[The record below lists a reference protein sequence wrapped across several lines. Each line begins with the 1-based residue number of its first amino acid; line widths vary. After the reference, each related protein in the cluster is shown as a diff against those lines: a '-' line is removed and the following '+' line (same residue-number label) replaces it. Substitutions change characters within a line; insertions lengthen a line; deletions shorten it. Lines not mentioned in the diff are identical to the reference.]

1 MTSPEIPSAE
11 ELRQQCTRIVRLAM
25 EALTRAIQR
34 RDAVRADVLA
44 CQQQLAYVSAELR
57 TAEAALL
64 ALRAQVQQVL
74 QERALR
80 RAAQERPVV
89 VRSAPPVEQAA
100 FIPPVVPLAQAP
112 LSAVADVWV
121 TSRGISPA
129 QAAEPVQPTVST
141 VSLAAALLPVSHFGQ
156 GLLHRFPKSSIYRH
170 IPTGLLAVMLFGLAV
185 LLTPVSQLVGWEI
198 FAVLSGSME
207 PTIKVGGIVAVH
219 PVPADQLKV
228 GDVITFVDQNRPDTF
243 VTHRI
248 VELSVTDGQATAK
261 TKGDANN
268 TADAWS
274 VPANKAVGRV
284 DLSLPYLGF
293 LMIWLSSPLAKV
305 AILGIAVLGLAVPSV
320 GRRSSLATAASS
332 AAPMTEPKPAA
343 PLAEP
348 KPAAPVTA
356 LAPPVIALVPLAPA
370 AREPSFQELER
381 EIQQMLGDSSPS
393 EQRRAA

>member
-1 MTSPEIPSAE
+1 MTHPEIPNSE
-11 ELRQQCTRIVRLAM
+11 VLRQQCTRIVRLAT

-34 RDAVRADVLA
+34 RDAVRSDVRREE
-44 CQQQLAYVSAELR
+44 QQLANASAERR
-57 TAEAALL
+57 TAEASLSS
-64 ALRAQVQQVL
+64 LREQVQRLVR
-74 QERALR
+74 ERELR
-80 RAAQERPVV
+80 RAAPPA
-89 VRSAPPVEQAA
+89 SAPVRPAPPAA
-100 FIPPVVPLAQAP
+100 

-121 TSRGISPA
+121 TSSGASPVPVA
-129 QAAEPVQPTVST
+129 VPVAELVQPVAVGAVPLTA
-141 VSLAAALLPVSHFGQ
+141 SLSAALQSVSHIVD
-156 GLLHRFPKSSIYRH
+156 GLLRRFPKAGIYRH

-248 VELSVTDGQATAK
+248 VELSVNDGQATAK
-261 TKGDANN
+261 TKGDAND

-320 GRRSSLATAASS
+320 GRRSASLVPSALAV
-332 AAPMTEPKPAA
+332 AAPNPAPTPTPA
-343 PLAEP
+343 PTIVAQVAPTPAPAER
-348 KPAAPVTA
+348 
-356 LAPPVIALVPLAPA
+356 APPTF
-370 AREPSFQELER
+370 EELER
-381 EIQQMLGDSSPS
+381 EIQEMLADPAPPL
-393 EQRRAA
+393 EQLRAA

>member
-1 MTSPEIPSAE
+1 MTHPEIPNSE
-11 ELRQQCTRIVRLAM
+11 VLRQQCTRIVRLAT

-34 RDAVRADVLA
+34 RDAVRSDVRREEQL
-44 CQQQLAYVSAELR
+44 LAYASAELR
-57 TAEAALL
+57 TAEAALDS
-64 ALRAQVQQVL
+64 LREQVQRL
-74 QERALR
+74 ARERELR
-80 RAAQERPVV
+80 RAAPPVAAPVRP
-89 VRSAPPVEQAA
+89 APP
-100 FIPPVVPLAQAP
+100 AP

-121 TSRGISPA
+121 TSNGASPVPVA
-129 QAAEPVQPTVST
+129 VPAAEIVQPTAVGAVPGT
-141 VSLAAALLPVSHFGQ
+141 ASLSSALQPLSQIVG
-156 GLLHRFPKSSIYRH
+156 GLLHRLPKAGIYRH

-248 VELSVTDGQATAK
+248 VELSVSDGQATAK
-261 TKGDANN
+261 TKGDAND

-320 GRRSSLATAASS
+320 GRRAS
-332 AAPMTEPKPAA
+332 ALVPAA
-343 PLAEP
+343 VSPVPLNP
-348 KPAAPVTA
+348 
-356 LAPPVIALVPLAPA
+356 APPVPAPTQG
-370 AREPSFQELER
+370 EPTFEELER
-381 EIQQMLGDSSPS
+381 EIQQMLADPAPS
-393 EQRRAA
+393 EQLRAA